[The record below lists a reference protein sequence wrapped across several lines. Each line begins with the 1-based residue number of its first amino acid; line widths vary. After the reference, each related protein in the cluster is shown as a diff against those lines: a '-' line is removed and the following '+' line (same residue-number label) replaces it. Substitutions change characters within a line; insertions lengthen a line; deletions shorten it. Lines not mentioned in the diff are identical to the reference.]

1 MATSAFN
8 KDDFFREPIE
18 VLVVGG
24 GPVGLSTA
32 MELGLRGVK
41 CVVVEPR
48 KEVSRLRPRAKTTN
62 ARSME
67 HFRRWNIAQDIR
79 AAAALTPEW
88 SQEVSF
94 CTSLLGR
101 EITRF
106 DEAWAITATPREL
119 YAEAGQSIPQYT
131 IEEVLRDQVSKLET
145 VRFAVGWSFVDLT
158 QDDGKVIAQLQNET
172 NETVSVESKFLV
184 GCDGAR
190 SGVRKEIGLFYEG
203 DVETKA
209 NFNVVFRAPG
219 LANLVSQSPAIQ
231 YWVVNNEA
239 PGLLGRLDLQDT
251 WWMMCL
257 GVDPVEGNANPEK
270 YIHGM
275 IGDKVPVEVLATDD
289 WSARMLL
296 ANHYRSGRVFLAGDA
311 AHLNPPWGGLGFNTG
326 LGDAVDIGWKLAA
339 YLQGWGGEELLK
351 SYEIERRPIS
361 DRVIKTA
368 TENMQTLSSELAS
381 LTINVSNQEIYYKK
395 LAEHIQKTKK
405 MEFHSLGL
413 VLGYRYDHSPVISDD
428 GTAWPEES
436 VVHYQPT
443 SHPGARLPHTWL
455 DVNHSIYDELGEG
468 FTLLRLDNSLDI
480 STLVNSA
487 SKNRIPLKVV
497 TLERQDLLEKY
508 EKPLL
513 LIRPDQ
519 HVAWRGDKLTEDLD
533 TLLDTVCGIKQLDK
547 SKI

>member
-1 MATSAFN
+1 MTTGSFK
-8 KDDFFREPIE
+8 KDDFFSEPIE

-24 GPVGLSTA
+24 GPVGLSAA
-32 MELGLRGVK
+32 MELGRRGVN

-48 KEVSRLRPRAKTTN
+48 KEVSKLRPRAKTTN

-79 AAAALTPEW
+79 KAASLTPEW

-106 DEAWAITATPREL
+106 HEAWAITASPREL
-119 YAEAGQSIPQYT
+119 YAESGQSIPQYT
-131 IEEVLRDQVSKLET
+131 IEEVLREQVSKLET
-145 VRFAVGWSFVDLT
+145 VRFAAGWSFVGLS
-158 QDDGKVIAQLQNET
+158 QDHEKVIAQVQDVTSET
-172 NETVSVESKFLV
+172 ISAESKFLI
-184 GCDGAR
+184 GCDGSR
-190 SGVRKEIGLFYEG
+190 SRVRKELGLFYEG
-203 DVETKA
+203 DVETKS

-219 LANLVSQSPAIQ
+219 LANLVSHNPAIQ
-231 YWVVNNEA
+231 YWVVNNAA
-239 PGLLGRLDLQDT
+239 PGLMGRLDLKDT

-257 GVDPVEGNANPEK
+257 GVDPAEGNANPEK

-275 IGDKVPVEVLATDD
+275 IGDEVPVEVLATDD

-296 ANHYRSGRVFLAGDA
+296 ANQFQSGRVFLAGDA

-339 YLQGWGGEELLK
+339 YLQGWGGEDLLK
-351 SYEIERRPIS
+351 SYELERRPIS

-368 TENMQTLSSELAS
+368 TANMQTLSSELAS
-381 LTINVSNQEIYYKK
+381 LNFNTSNKETYYKK
-395 LAEHIQKTKK
+395 LGEHIQKTKK

-413 VLGYRYDHSPVISDD
+413 VLGYRYDHSPVIVDD
-428 GTAWPEES
+428 GAPWPEEE
-436 VVHYQPT
+436 VVNYQPT

-455 DVNHSIYDELGEG
+455 GVNHSIYDELGEG
-468 FTLLRLDNSLDI
+468 FTLLRFDLSIDI
-480 STLVNSA
+480 SPLEKRA
-487 SKNRIPLKVV
+487 HKHKIPLKVV
-497 TLERQDLLEKY
+497 TIEKPGLIDKY

-519 HVAWRGDKLTEDLD
+519 HVAWRGNKLTEDFDSLFNI
-533 TLLDTVCGIKQLDK
+533 VCGIKELDE
-547 SKI
+547 SKL